1 MQLRKFLIGW
11 VGALFFLG
19 LTAGTDTGYAQSNQE
34 VMEKIDKLQK
44 VIENQQ
50 IEIQKLQQQ
59 LNNKL
64 DSSKADSLKEELQAS
79 VKKEVKEETGKF
91 QLPEWTKRITFSGD
105 LRLRWE
111 DRQELKSY
119 TQDPKTSKFRET
131 STYKRDQFRFRLRL
145 VFDAKLSDE
154 FNAVASFGSSSP
166 LSGTTDNNTTVS
178 NATFTNE
185 FNQKPNFILLAY
197 ARYQPKWLEGL
208 QFYGGKFKPP
218 WVQTDMF
225 FDPDTAVE
233 GFYEGYKFSK
243 FKPFQPFANLG
254 QFVVN
259 EVSTSADAMMYLY
272 QLGFESDFDVAKVT
286 LAGSYYDW
294 RDLGS
299 SRIGSTAFGGGFGN
313 TINSAGVLTFDYKIT
328 DLIGFFDFKIGKFP
342 VRLFGEYTK
351 NNADKVKYN
360 TAWNAGFRFGKTQ
373 KPGDWEFY
381 YQHAY
386 IENDAVVGAFSDG
399 DFYFAN
405 REGDKFMFTYR
416 LLKFLDFR
424 ATYFITD
431 VVNKTSSKPNGD
443 PDQRFQSD
451 FIWRW

>member
-1 MQLRKFLIGW
+1 MLLRKFLMVGF
-11 VGALFFLG
+11 GALFSMG
-19 LTAGTDTGYAQSNQE
+19 LMAFTEQGYAQSNQE
-34 VMEKIDKLQK
+34 IMEKLEKLQK
-44 VIENQQ
+44 IIENQQ
-50 IEIQKLQQQ
+50 TEIKNLQQQ

-64 DSSKADSLKEELQAS
+64 DSTKADVMKEELQAS
-79 VKKEVKEETGKF
+79 VKKEVKEEAGKF

-111 DRQELKSY
+111 DRQDLKTY
-119 TQDPKTSKFRET
+119 TQDPKTLKYKET
-131 STYKRDQFRFRLRL
+131 STYNRDQFRYRLRL

-154 FNAVASFGSSSP
+154 FKAVASFGSSTP
-166 LSGTTDNNTTVS
+166 LSGTTDNTTTVS
-178 NATFTNE
+178 NATFGNE
-185 FNQKPNFILLAY
+185 WTQKPDYTLLAY
-197 ARYQPKWLEGL
+197 ARYTPKWLDGL

-233 GFYEGYKFSK
+233 GFWESYAYNK
-243 FKPFQPFANLG
+243 FKLFQPFGSLG

-259 EVSTSADAMMYLY
+259 EVATSADAMMYLY
-272 QLGFESDFDVAKVT
+272 QFGFVSDFEVAKFT

-294 RDLGS
+294 RDMGS
-299 SRIGSTAFGGGFGN
+299 SRIGSTAYGGGFGN
-313 TINSAGVLTFDYKIT
+313 TVNSAGILTYDYKVM
-328 DLIGFFDFKIGKFP
+328 DLIGFLDFKIGKFP
-342 VRLFGEYTK
+342 LRLFGEYAK
-351 NNADKVKYN
+351 NNADKVKYT
-360 TAWNAGFRFGKTQ
+360 TAWNAGFIFGKME
-373 KPGDWEFY
+373 KPCDWDFMY
-381 YQHAY
+381 KHAY
-386 IENDAVVGAFSDG
+386 IENDAVVGAFADG

-424 ATYFITD
+424 GTYFITD

-443 PDQRFQSD
+443 PDHRLQVD

>member
-1 MQLRKFLIGW
+1 MNLKKFLIMGF
-11 VGALFFLG
+11 GALFFMG
-19 LTAGTDTGYAQSNQE
+19 MIGGADKGYAQSNQE
-34 VMEKIDKLQK
+34 IMEKIEKLQK

-50 IEIQKLQQQ
+50 TEIQSLQKQ
-59 LNNKL
+59 LGNKL
-64 DSSKADSLKEELQAS
+64 DTSKADSLKEELQAS

-91 QLPEWTKRITFSGD
+91 QLPEWTKRIKFSGD

-111 DRQELKSY
+111 DRQDLKTY
-119 TQDPKTSKFRET
+119 TQDPKTLKYKET
-131 STYKRDQFRFRLRL
+131 ATYNRDQFRFRLRL
-145 VFDAKLSDE
+145 FFDATLSEE
-154 FNAVASFGSSSP
+154 FSAVASFGSSTP
-166 LSGTTDNNTTVS
+166 LAGTTDNTTTVS

-185 FNQKPNFILLAY
+185 FIQKPNYILLAY

-208 QFYGGKFKPP
+208 QFYGGKFKPT
-218 WVQTDMF
+218 WVHTDMF

-233 GFYEGYKFSK
+233 GFYEGYKFGK
-243 FKPFQPFANLG
+243 FKPFQPFVNLG

-272 QLGFESDFDVAKVT
+272 QFGFASDFDVAKFT

-294 RDLGS
+294 RDMGS

-313 TINSAGVLTFDYKIT
+313 TVDSAGKLIYDYKIMS
-328 DLIGFFDFKIGKFP
+328 LIGYLDFKIGKFP
-342 VRLFGEYTK
+342 LRLFGEYAK

-360 TAWNAGFRFGKTQ
+360 TAWNAGFNFGKIE
-373 KPGDWEFY
+373 KPCDWDFMY
-381 YQHAY
+381 KHVY
-386 IENDAVVGAFSDG
+386 IENDAVVGAFADG

-424 ATYFITD
+424 STYFITD
-431 VVNKTSSKPNGD
+431 MVNKTSSKPNGD
-443 PDQRFQSD
+443 PDHRLQVD
-451 FIWRW
+451 FIFRW